1 MKNKRL
7 LLLLILSALCLSNLL
22 ADPEAKITFHIITD
36 EGKPLV
42 DFPYQAGSSLT
53 HPAHLGS
60 LDNTVNVSGIT
71 DKNGDVS
78 LTLSSATGEI
88 YSGTRYGMKGY
99 YAAGIKYQFT
109 NSAGDKW
116 QPWNPTLELVVKPII
131 NPIPMYACNVG
142 LLGQGLQIPV
152 KNAPVGFDLEANDWV
167 VPYGKGT
174 TADFI
179 FTMTE
184 KVPFVKYNQPFDLT
198 WTISFSNKGDG
209 IQAVKSPSNP
219 GNFVRMLCNAPQSG
233 YGPTLVQELARNGAK
248 ALNGDSGEDQ
258 NYFFRVRSV
267 LDERGNVKSALYGK
281 ILGTIRYWGDSNIH
295 FTYYLNPN
303 PNDRNMESDPSKNLF
318 QNLPD
323 DQQVH
328 AP

>member
-1 MKNKRL
+1 MKNKRF

-88 YSGTRYGMKGY
+88 YSGTSYGMKGY

-109 NSAGDKW
+109 NSAGNKW

-131 NPIPMYACNVG
+131 NPIPMFAKAVR
-142 LLGQGLQIPV
+142 LSLPA
-152 KNAPVGFDLEANDWV
+152 KNTPLGFDLKIGDWV
-167 VPYGKGT
+167 APYGKGT
-174 TADFI
+174 SSDFI
-179 FTMTE
+179 FTLSE
-184 KVPFVKYNQPFDLT
+184 KIPFLNGRKPYDVTNTL
-198 WTISFSNKGDG
+198 SFANKGDG
-209 IQAVKSPSNP
+209 IQSVLPTLDPTSSI
-219 GNFVRMLCNAPQSG
+219 RMLCKAPESNFI
-233 YGPTLVQELARNGAK
+233 PTLTQELSLRGSQRLSGAD
-248 ALNGDSGEDQ
+248 AEDK
-258 NYFFRVRSV
+258 NYFFRVRTV
-267 LDERGNVKSALYGK
+267 LDERAKVKSALYGK
-281 ILGTIRYWGDSNIH
+281 IMGPLLCGPQGYVQ
-295 FTYYLNPN
+295 FTYYLNPT
-303 PNDRNMESDPSKNLF
+303 PNDRNMEFDPSKNLF

-323 DQQVH
+323 DQQVK